1 MGVVAPRGKE
11 KKYTRDKYFPRSFGA
26 VFTISTHSN
35 CGLTGSTYIHYELS
49 LQWNLCRRFRFPVQ
63 CMWRG
68 SITLDLC
75 VGNLTNLQPEF
86 DFHNK
91 VAIRTRFSRIVWG
104 RDFRKGELCEVR
116 VPVMI
121 CCEGWTVMY
130 LTDHPTWL
138 VHEWLFLCQCIHPS
152 TDLCV
157 RVCGLWVSNGGR
169 EGLGAEE
176 GVPHNILSQLRHKIF
191 YHYKLFLKR

>member
-1 MGVVAPRGKE
+1 M
-11 KKYTRDKYFPRSFGA
+11 
-26 VFTISTHSN
+26 FTISTLSN
-35 CGLTGSTYIHYELS
+35 CGLTGSSDIHYELS
-49 LQWNLCRRFRFPVQ
+49 LQRNLCRRFRFPVQ

-68 SITLDLC
+68 SIILAFC

-91 VAIRTRFSRIVWG
+91 VAIRTRFSGVVWG

-116 VPVMI
+116 VAVMI
-121 CCEGWTVMY
+121 CCEGWTVIY

-152 TDLCV
+152 TNLCV
-157 RVCGLWVSNGGR
+157 RVRVCVCVCVCGLWVSSRKRGGG
-169 EGLGAEE
+169 EGG
-176 GVPHNILSQLRHKIF
+176 GTGYHITF
-191 YHYKLFLKR
+191 YYSFVVKHSTITSFS